1 MMKLVAI
8 FCDKC
13 GWQMDQK
20 EFEKSGAVVEVMRTK
35 RDTKLYALCNECT
48 EKLKEWM
55 VDR

>member
-13 GWQMDQK
+13 GRQMDQK